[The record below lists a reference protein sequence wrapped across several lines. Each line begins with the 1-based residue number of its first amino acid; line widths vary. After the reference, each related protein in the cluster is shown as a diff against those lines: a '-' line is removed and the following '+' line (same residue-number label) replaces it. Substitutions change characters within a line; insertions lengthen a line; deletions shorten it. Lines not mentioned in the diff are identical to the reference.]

1 MNAFIALVRKDLVLY
16 FSNRRAVI
24 MSIAAP
30 ILIAAFFGALFGN
43 RDSKP
48 ANIPVTVTD
57 LDRSALS
64 ARVLAALRSDSA
76 LTISEAGAEDGAA
89 QVRAGKQRAAI
100 TLPAG
105 FGAMAGR
112 ALFGAGERPE
122 IVIVYDPSQSMALP
136 LVRGL
141 LAQHVMQTVAQSAF
155 SGSTPLI
162 GDLRKQVTDNAGMPA
177 GQRDELVAMFDSV
190 ARVQDRAASATGSA
204 FASASASA
212 PASTAASPGGF
223 GVPFATREV
232 EAAGSR
238 PEARYNSYAHSFA
251 GMGVQFILLMGVD
264 MAVGLLAMRRLGLW
278 KRLRSAPLSRSTLLG
293 SHIASC
299 ALIALIVFTI
309 VYAVALAVFGVRVD
323 GSVPGFVAV
332 LLAFAVL
339 TASFGLLIA
348 ALGKTPE
355 ATRGLAILATL
366 LLVMLGGA
374 WVPSFIFPQWLQ
386 TASLFVPTRWA
397 IDGLDAM
404 TWRGLGFDAAVLPVA
419 VMLGFSAVF
428 GALAVARF
436 EWEE

>member
-48 ANIPVTVTD
+48 ANIPVAVTD

-64 ARVLAALRSDSA
+64 ARVVAALRSDSA

-105 FGAMAGR
+105 FGALAGR

-122 IVIVYDPSQSMALP
+122 IVIVYDPSQSIALP

-212 PASTAASPGGF
+212 SAAASPGGF

-309 VYAVALAVFGVRVD
+309 VYAVAMAAFGVRVD
-323 GSVPGFVAV
+323 GSAVGFVAV

-386 TASLFVPTRWA
+386 TVSLFVPTRWA

-404 TWRGLGFDAAVLPVA
+404 TWRGLGFDAAVLPVV